1 MDENTAL
8 PQSTTNARVGN
19 KICYF
24 HMNLFT
30 TDGIKKTQKK
40 NVQNVTSILN
50 CLKITCCCCCLSVP
64 CRQLL
69 FRHCGPPRSFLLFPP
84 TGWCNSWPTTDNH
97 DTHASM
103 ETDQLPDRVH
113 PTGSETKYQ
122 VFNNQITDNV
132 DIYHSEAT
140 TLKPKVCTMKY
151 TKT

>member
-1 MDENTAL
+1 MGENTAL
-8 PQSTTNARVGN
+8 PQSTTNDRVSN

-30 TDGIKKTQKK
+30 NDGIKETQKK
-40 NVQNVTSILN
+40 RIQNVNSILN
-50 CLKITCCCCCLSVP
+50 SLEIACCCCCLSVP
-64 CRQLL
+64 CRLLL
-69 FRHCGPPRSFLLFPP
+69 FRHFGPPDSFNLFPP
-84 TGWCNSWPTTDNH
+84 KGWCNSWPTTDNH

-113 PTGSETKYQ
+113 PTGSERKYH

-140 TLKPKVCTMKY
+140 MLNQKRVL
-151 TKT
+151 